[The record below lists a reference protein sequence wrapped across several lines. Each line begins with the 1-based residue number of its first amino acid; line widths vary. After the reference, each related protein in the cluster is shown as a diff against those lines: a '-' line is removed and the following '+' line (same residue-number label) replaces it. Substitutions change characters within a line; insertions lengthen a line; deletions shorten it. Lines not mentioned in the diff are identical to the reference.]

1 MKHHRHSTLLRRY
14 KKSYFFIYEDDI
26 VANLQQRY
34 RKQSRME
41 EKIKK
46 LDEATTASQL
56 ALLDAESKLAA
67 ASNALEAAK
76 SRLKRLSPEAQQN
89 IQFNDTELPD
99 LISAKIEAETECEN
113 ARKRYETNEK
123 YLTIIREK
131 HVKSGS

>member
-1 MKHHRHSTLLRRY
+1 
-14 KKSYFFIYEDDI
+14 
-26 VANLQQRY
+26 
-34 RKQSRME
+34 ME

-76 SRLKRLSPEAQQN
+76 SRLKQLSPEAQQN